1 METMVESM
9 SMEELKELA
18 IRIMRRQKG
27 IPHGKELKPF
37 YSINDKELLL
47 KLNSLGLIVTEEEL
61 IALLR
66 SASNIDYQDASQ
78 IARLFTSITS

>member
-9 SMEELKELA
+9 STEELRELV

-27 IPHGKELKPF
+27 IPQGKEMKPL
-37 YSINDKELLL
+37 YSIGDKELLL

-61 IALLR
+61 IGLLR
-66 SASNIDYQDASQ
+66 SATNIDYQDASQ
-78 IARLFTSITS
+78 IARLYTSLTS